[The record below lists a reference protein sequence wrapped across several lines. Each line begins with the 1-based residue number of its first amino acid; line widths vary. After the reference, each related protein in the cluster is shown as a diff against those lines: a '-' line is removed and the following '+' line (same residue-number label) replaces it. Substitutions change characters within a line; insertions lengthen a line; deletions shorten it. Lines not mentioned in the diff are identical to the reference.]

1 MVTIEIF
8 QFLVYLIICGPIGI
22 IRTFNFKRLKYITQF
37 VNSAWWNNTHIPPSQ
52 ILLDNGIY
60 GEFIAT
66 MATEQNLK
74 ANHLYGIIFNN
85 VIIPKRDGDYNEIDI
100 LCIAETG
107 IYVIEAKNWKGF
119 FSGSFIGETWVQQVG
134 HQQYTHINPVRQ
146 NLSHIN
152 YLAEYLVERLPNYNW
167 IYDYQGQNCNI
178 KNIIW
183 NIILFCNHNI
193 NFNKMN
199 RLPYPAK
206 TFMYFAEDYKNSVTG
221 FQSNKDNNTMQKFLT
236 KGDVNIIANV
246 FKENANYSPWQ
257 RQEMLQ
263 RRIVRQSQNAFF
275 HKETYSVQEINISK
289 IEYYPSG
296 ESNIYRV
303 KTTICKD
310 NGLYKTYLSSE
321 DGLYRA
327 EPGSTVLKNYGTYS
341 TESEAL
347 NKYNEI
353 LLKENR
359 KYN

>member
-1 MVTIEIF
+1 
-8 QFLVYLIICGPIGI
+8 
-22 IRTFNFKRLKYITQF
+22 
-37 VNSAWWNNTHIPPSQ
+37 
-52 ILLDNGIY
+52 
-60 GEFIAT
+60 
-66 MATEQNLK
+66 
-74 ANHLYGIIFNN
+74 
-85 VIIPKRDGDYNEIDI
+85 
-100 LCIAETG
+100 
-107 IYVIEAKNWKGF
+107 
-119 FSGSFIGETWVQQVG
+119 
-134 HQQYTHINPVRQ
+134 
-146 NLSHIN
+146 
-152 YLAEYLVERLPNYNW
+152 
-167 IYDYQGQNCNI
+167 
-178 KNIIW
+178 
-183 NIILFCNHNI
+183 
-193 NFNKMN
+193 MN

-221 FQSNKDNNTMQKFLT
+221 FQSNKDNNAMQKFLT
-236 KGDVNIIANV
+236 KGDVNINANV

-275 HKETYSVQEINISK
+275 HKETYSVQVINISK